1 MIPSIQYMLTSQQT
15 ALMEFFEIGIGYN
28 SKSWQLNEKGNN
40 KKVVQTYL
48 YAYVEYRNKTL
59 YHIPKAKILSM

>member
-1 MIPSIQYMLTSQQT
+1 MLTSQQT

-40 KKVVQTYL
+40 KKLVHIPS
-48 YAYVEYRNKTL
+48 YVEYRNKTL
-59 YHIPKAKILSM
+59 PYSKGKNTKYVSTHGKK